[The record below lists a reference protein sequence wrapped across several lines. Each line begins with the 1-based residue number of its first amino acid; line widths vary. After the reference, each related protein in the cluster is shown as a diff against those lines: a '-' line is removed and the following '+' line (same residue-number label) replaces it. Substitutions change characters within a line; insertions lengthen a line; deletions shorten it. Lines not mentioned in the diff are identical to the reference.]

1 MTAARRRDTQS
12 ARSTARNGYEREVVL
27 ERDFRQDLAYWIE
40 SDPRVALRVMR
51 LIEDV
56 VRDPFRGTGKPELL
70 KHGMRGYWSRRITEE
85 HRMLYEVEASVILF
99 ALARHH
105 YKG

>member
-1 MTAARRRDTQS
+1 MTAARRRKTGHT
-12 ARSTARNGYEREVVL
+12 RSLIESGSERQVVL
-27 ERDFRQDLAYWIE
+27 KRDFRRDLAYWIE
-40 SDPRVALRVMR
+40 FDPRVALRVMR

-70 KHGMRGYWSRRITEE
+70 KHGMRGYWSRRITDE
-85 HRMLYEVEASVILF
+85 HRMLYEVEKSVILF

-105 YKG
+105 YQS